1 MSQQTTLTIE
11 GLTNA
16 EVLDLESQLG
26 PGSVQRKQ
34 AEKGR
39 HGYGVLD
46 PVTAMVMVSAITAS
60 TIALWVVK
68 HRRRSSTELK
78 ITVNGPDNTSKTLE
92 YRKDEYEE
100 KSDEEIV
107 KSITRELSSFL
118 KGAA

>member
-16 EVLDLESQLG
+16 EVLDLEAQLG
-26 PGSVQRKQ
+26 PGSVQRRQ

-46 PVTAMVMVSAITAS
+46 PITAVVVISAITAS
-60 TIALWVVK
+60 VVALWVVK

-78 ITVNGPDNTSKTLE
+78 VIVNGPNNTSKTLE
-92 YRKDEYEE
+92 FRKDEYEE
-100 KSDEEIV
+100 KSDEEMV
-107 KSITRELSSFL
+107 KTITGELSSFL
-118 KGAA
+118 KGSA